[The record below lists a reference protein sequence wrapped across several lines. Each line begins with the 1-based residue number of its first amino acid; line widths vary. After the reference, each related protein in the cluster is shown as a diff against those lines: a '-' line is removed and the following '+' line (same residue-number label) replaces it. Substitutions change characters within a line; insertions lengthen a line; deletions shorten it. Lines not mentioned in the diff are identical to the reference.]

1 MPLRKALAAS
11 QFDRPGWSKPV
22 TRGEATSAVYGL
34 SGHECGDID
43 RTLKHVLWPYWE
55 DATPPVHVPKEFPP
69 DMAPSERARSHQSGA
84 VAFSGRLSRSTPTI
98 GKKPASDDLIPVV
111 VARGAHAL
119 LAGADLHGP
128 RDGEILTT
136 ST

>member
-1 MPLRKALAAS
+1 MS
-11 QFDRPGWSKPV
+11 V
-22 TRGEATSAVYGL
+22 ATSTGR
-34 SGHECGDID
+34 SSMCCGPIG
-43 RTLKHVLWPYWE
+43 RMPR
-55 DATPPVHVPKEFPP
+55 PPVHVPKEFPP
-69 DMAPSERARSHQSGA
+69 DMDPSERARSHHSGA

-111 VARGAHAL
+111 VARRAHAL